1 MSGGKQTPRQKMIG
15 MMYLVLT
22 ALLALN
28 VSKEIINSFMVI
40 ETGLITTNKG
50 IDNKNGILY
59 TQFDL
64 AMLNDEKKTAPL
76 FNKAMEIKKES
87 QRIYD
92 YVQKIKNDL
101 KTEVQF
107 GTGAGEAEH
116 QIGDTL
122 RSTLIDKPDDYDV
135 PTHYM
140 IGDDPANIGPEAAAA
155 VLKKELQGYKKFIND
170 RSSPESQEKMK
181 NNLAAFDCVDQWNQS
196 EEKDVSWEWYNFY
209 HMPIVAMLA
218 NLTRIQV
225 DIKNAEGDAVN
236 ELLSSVSKNDFK
248 FDTLAAKVVAPTSY
262 VLSGDKYSANLFVA
276 AFSTTQDPEIWLCDY
291 DSVTKQPKGP
301 IDSTTV
307 KVSRGI
313 GTYEV
318 PASSVGLQTWKG
330 LIRVKKPDNS
340 YESYPFKSEYIVAAP
355 SAAVFLEKMNVFY
368 IGVDNPITISAA
380 GVAPGDLQPSINGG
394 SMRSTGKP
402 GQYIVTVSSGTKATI
417 NVGAKLNNVQKSM
430 GSFEFRIKRVP
441 DPVAYV
447 GNIKGDGLMTK
458 GELLAA
464 SGVFARMEGFD
475 FDLSFSVV
483 SFVMSMNVSGVFVE
497 KKANGPAITP
507 EMKTMLQG
515 AKPGN
520 KVFFEQVTVKG
531 PDGSIRKIPGVNIKV
546 K

>member
-40 ETGLITTNKG
+40 ETGLISTKSG

-59 TQFDL
+59 GQFEL
-64 AMLNDEKKTAPL
+64 AVLNDEKKAKP
-76 FNKAMEIKKES
+76 FYDKAMAIKAKSEELSKFIQEIKGE
-87 QRIYD
+87 I
-92 YVQKIKNDL
+92 
-101 KTEVQF
+101 KTEAQF
-107 GTGAGEAEH
+107 GVNYSPDQKAV
-116 QIGDTL
+116 GDTL
-122 RSTLIDKPDDYDV
+122 SSRLLDKPDDYDT

-140 IGDDPANIGPEAAAA
+140 IGDDPANVTGKAAE
-155 VLKKELQGYKKFIND
+155 LKTKLGDYHKFLMD
-170 RSSPESQEKMK
+170 QLSPQEQKDLE
-181 NNLAAFDCVDQWNQS
+181 NNLSTLKTEEQWNQS
-196 EEKDVSWEWYNFY
+196 EEKMVSWEWYNFY
-209 HMPIVAMLA
+209 HMPITAMLA
-218 NLTRIQV
+218 NLTRMQV
-225 DIKNAEGDAVN
+225 DVKNAEGDVVN
-236 ELLSSVSKNDFK
+236 ELLGSVSKNDFK

-262 VLSGDKYSANLFVA
+262 VLSGDKYVANLFVA
-276 AFSTTQDPEIWLCDY
+276 AFSTTQNPEIWLCEY

-301 IDSTTV
+301 IDSTSV

-318 PASSVGLQTWKG
+318 PAGSVGLQTWSG

-355 SAAVFLEKMNVFY
+355 SAAVFLQKMNVFY

-380 GVAPGDLQPSINGG
+380 GVSANDLQPSMTGG
-394 SMRSTGKP
+394 TMRASGKP
-402 GQYIVTVSSGTKATI
+402 GEYIVNVSSGTKATI
-417 NVGAKLNNVQKSM
+417 NVGAKLNGVQKSM

-447 GNIKGDGLMTK
+447 GTIKGDGQMTK
-458 GELLAA
+458 AELNTA
-464 SGVFARMEGFD
+464 SGVFARMENFD

-483 SFVMSMNVSGVFVE
+483 SFVMSMNVNGVFVE
-497 KKANGPAITP
+497 KKGNGPAITP
-507 EMKTMLQG
+507 DMKSLLAG

-531 PDGSIRKIPGVNIKV
+531 PDGTLRKIPGVNIKV

>member
-1 MSGGKQTPRQKMIG
+1 MAGGKQSPRQKMIG

-40 ETGLITTNKG
+40 ESGLISTNKG

-59 TQFDL
+59 SQFEL
-64 AMLNDEKKTAPL
+64 ALLNDEKKAKP
-76 FNKAMEIKKES
+76 FYDKAMDIRKKSDELVKFIQELKSEIK
-87 QRIYD
+87 
-92 YVQKIKNDL
+92 
-101 KTEVQF
+101 TETQF
-107 GTGAGEAEH
+107 GVGYTPE
-116 QIGDTL
+116 QKKIGDTL
-122 RSTLIDKPDDYDV
+122 SSRLIDKPDDYDT

-140 IGDDPANIGPEAAAA
+140 IGEDPANVTGKAAE
-155 VLKKELQGYKKFIND
+155 LKKKLNDHHKFLMAQLAPD
-170 RSSPESQEKMK
+170 QQKDLE
-181 NNLAAFDCVDQWNQS
+181 NNLKTLETKEQWNQS
-196 EEKDVSWEWYNFY
+196 EEKNVSWEWYNFY
-209 HMPIVAMLA
+209 HMPVTAMLA
-218 NLTRIQV
+218 NLTRMQV
-225 DIKNAEGDAVN
+225 DVKNAEGDVVN
-236 ELLSSVSKNDFK
+236 ELLGSVSKNDFK

-262 VLSGDKYSANLFVA
+262 VLSGDKYQANLFVA
-276 AFSTTQDPEIWLCDY
+276 AFSTTQDPSIWLCDY

-318 PASSVGLQTWKG
+318 AAGSVGLQTWKG
-330 LIRVKKPDNS
+330 LIRVKKPDNTW
-340 YESYPFKSEYIVAAP
+340 EAYPFKSEYIVAAP

-368 IGVDNPITISAA
+368 IGVDNPISISAA
-380 GVAPGDLQPSINGG
+380 GVAPGDLQPSITGG
-394 SMRSTGKP
+394 SMRPAGKP
-402 GQYIVTVSSGTKATI
+402 GSYIVTVSQGTKATI
-417 NVGAKLNNVQKSM
+417 NVGAKLNGVQKSM
-430 GSFEFRIKRVP
+430 GSFEFRVKRVP

-447 GNIKGDGLMTK
+447 GSIKGDGQMTK
-458 GELLAA
+458 AELNSA

-483 SFVMSMNVSGVFVE
+483 SFVMSMNVNGVFVE
-497 KKANGPAITP
+497 KKGNGPAITP
-507 EMKTMLQG
+507 DMKSLLAG

-531 PDGSIRKIPGVNIKV
+531 PDGSLRKIPGVNIKV

>member
-1 MSGGKQTPRQKMIG
+1 MAGGKQSPRQKMIG

-40 ETGLITTNKG
+40 ETGLISTNKG

-59 TQFDL
+59 SQFEL
-64 AMLNDEKKTAPL
+64 AMLNDEKKAKPY
-76 FNKAMEIKKES
+76 FDKAMEIKAES
-87 QRIYD
+87 KKVTDLIES
-92 YVQKIKNDL
+92 IKSEL
-101 KTEVQF
+101 RTEVQF
-107 GTGAGEAEH
+107 GVNYSPEEKA
-116 QIGDTL
+116 IGDTL
-122 RSTLIDKPDDYDV
+122 RSTLLDKPDDYDV

-140 IGDDPANIGPEAAAA
+140 IGDDPNAPNGKVIELEKALEDYKAFLNSRLSPEAQA
-155 VLKKELQGYKKFIND
+155 ELA
-170 RSSPESQEKMK
+170 
-181 NNLAAFDCVDQWNQS
+181 NNLKSLDTEDQYHAS
-196 EEKDVSWEWYNFY
+196 EEKNVSWAWYNFY
-209 HMPIVAMLA
+209 HMPITAMLA

-225 DIKNAEGDAVN
+225 DVKNAEGDVIN
-236 ELLSSVSKNDFK
+236 ELLGSVSKNDFK

-262 VLSGDKYSANLFVA
+262 VLSGDKYVANLFVA
-276 AFSTTQDPEIWLCDY
+276 AFSTTQNPEIWLCEY

-301 IDSTTV
+301 IDSTSV

-318 PASSVGLQTWKG
+318 PAGSVGLQTWSG

-355 SAAVFLEKMNVFY
+355 SAAVFLQKMNVFY

-380 GVAPGDLQPSINGG
+380 GVSANDLQPSITGG
-394 SMRSTGKP
+394 TMRASGKP
-402 GQYIVTVSSGTKATI
+402 GEYIVSVSSGTKATI
-417 NVGAKLNNVQKSM
+417 NVGAKLNGVQKSM
-430 GSFEFRIKRVP
+430 GSFDFRIKRVP

-447 GNIKGDGLMTK
+447 GAIKGDGQMTK
-458 GELLAA
+458 GELTGA
-464 SGVFARMEGFD
+464 SGVFARMENFD

-483 SFVMSMNVSGVFVE
+483 SFVMSMNVNGVFVE

-507 EMKTMLQG
+507 EMKTLLNG

-531 PDGSIRKIPGVNIKV
+531 PDGSLRKIPGVNIKV

>member
-1 MSGGKQTPRQKMIG
+1 MAGGKQSPRQKMIG

-40 ETGLITTNKG
+40 ETGLISTNKG

-59 TQFDL
+59 SQFEL
-64 AMLNDEKKTAPL
+64 ALLNDEKKAKP
-76 FNKAMEIKKES
+76 FYDKAMEIRKKSDELVKFI
-87 QRIYD
+87 QE
-92 YVQKIKNDL
+92 IKGEL
-101 KTEVQF
+101 KTETEF
-107 GTGAGEAEH
+107 GVNYSPE
-116 QIGDTL
+116 QKKIGDTL
-122 RSTLIDKPDDYDV
+122 SSRLIAKPDDYDT
-135 PTHYM
+135 PTNYM
-140 IGDDPANIGPEAAAA
+140 IGEDPANVTGKAAE
-155 VLKKELQGYKKFIND
+155 LKKKLNDHHKFLLAQLAPDQQKEL
-170 RSSPESQEKMK
+170 E
-181 NNLAAFDCVDQWNQS
+181 NNLKTLETKEQWNQS
-196 EEKDVSWEWYNFY
+196 EEKTVSWEWYNFY
-209 HMPIVAMLA
+209 HMPITAMLA
-218 NLTRIQV
+218 NLTRMQV
-225 DIKNAEGDAVN
+225 DVKNAEGDVVN
-236 ELLSSVSKNDFK
+236 ELLGSVSKNDFK

-262 VLSGDKYSANLFVA
+262 VLSGDKYQANLFVA
-276 AFSTTQDPEIWLCDY
+276 AFSTTQDPSIWLCDY

-318 PASSVGLQTWKG
+318 AAGSVGLQTWKG
-330 LIRVKKPDNS
+330 LIRVKKPDNTW
-340 YESYPFKSEYIVAAP
+340 EAYPFKSEYIVAAP

-380 GVAPGDLQPSINGG
+380 GVAPGDLQPSITGG
-394 SMRSTGKP
+394 SMRPAGKP
-402 GQYIVTVSSGTKATI
+402 GSYIVTVSQGTKATI
-417 NVGAKLNNVQKSM
+417 NVGAKLNGVQKSM
-430 GSFEFRIKRVP
+430 GSFEFRVKRVP

-447 GNIKGDGLMTK
+447 GSIKGDGQMTK
-458 GELLAA
+458 AELNSA

-483 SFVMSMNVSGVFVE
+483 SFVMSMNVNGVFVE
-497 KKANGPAITP
+497 KKGNGPAITP
-507 EMKTMLQG
+507 DMKSLLAG

-531 PDGSIRKIPGVNIKV
+531 PDGSLRKIPGVNIKV